1 MVVEFLL
8 GKMRNF
14 TMIVKNRTL
23 KQVNSDWV
31 SPTYIEQ
38 ELDYGANEWINLTT
52 LQDFNDND
60 YAIVDD
66 GVKIGVPSQKIN
78 CYGFEFNLPETEI
91 FSKKI
96 EVRFLVIDG
105 TVGGG
110 NIKDYYIK
118 INNNV
123 LTPQSTFWTD
133 QITCI
138 RNYST
143 EIYRSTVNVDGDLI
157 NDLSTDDVTVSFA
170 CIGTGNDVQTPMIY
184 GVQAR
189 VVYEYYE
196 WEETEEKPIYKT
208 VANIDKYEIADDPL
222 TLSIDRYCT
231 NSMTG
236 VYGTLE
242 IELSDNLRFVDNK
255 NKKVIVAENLEP
267 YEVYTNKFKVFGKQ
281 DGLGTITISSVSIDE
296 DITLYV
302 LVKNN
307 IYYNDHF
314 TVLNGNYF
322 LQCTAESLGGGIY
335 NNSYLNISNT
345 TYNGN
350 VNGDLYQAQTKMDIY
365 ADNEFEINKKYNFQV
380 KVSVVNGRNVTNG
393 SIEIRSDKYS
403 SYIAKEEVNEKGVA
417 EFEDVVFSKI
427 GKDTLRFNYIP
438 ADHTYEYGTSK
449 EYHKVNIKHKKTH
462 LKVYEN
468 TVEHNDFLKIQLID
482 SDDRI
487 ITGETIIYNDNKFVI
502 NDDGYA
508 YIMMLNPLGD
518 YKLTFTYNGN
528 DVYEPCELKED
539 ITIRLKRLNIIAE
552 DLYAR
557 KNYKSVFTVTLN
569 DEDGI
574 PLASKKVDID
584 FYNPFKS
591 QELKSI
597 DDKITVEDF
606 VGKGVKSYS
615 VNSDSTGKV
624 NIEIEYDNTTM
635 NNVLLVKTEFK
646 SDGVYE
652 SNKTYNII
660 NFYESGIHSTEII
673 LNDTNIKSV
682 VGESTIIEG
691 QLKDIVGN
699 SGLWKNT
706 YDNTVYNIYVLC
718 INQTNGKIYFYQTT
732 TEYDGNFKVTID
744 ELPIGKYTYKCIFTG
759 TEAYDGSIIADVL
772 DVYESGDKP
781 TIIESSDYSGN
792 INSIKPF
799 GIYLLDENKVP
810 LEDRKIH
817 FSVKDSNQKVNTF
830 LGVTDS
836 YGYCEYEMA
845 YASGVYLIETSFLG
859 DEEYESTLNKNIF
872 IINEKTDRN
881 NTSVKITNNIVDNND
896 DTFVCNY
903 DLKNDFNMINDYLT
917 LVSYDEN
924 GYYDIRKIATGKNGT
939 GSVKITPKSTVTVIN
954 SIFTGNANYPAY
966 EYLSLIYKKD
976 ITGITTNLINKN
988 SNIEFFENEEIYFE
1002 TTLEDENGKLLQDEI
1017 VVLEIIHSDNSRS
1030 VHFKKTDDSGNVS
1043 LLLDLSPNTYIC
1055 NAYYIGSS
1063 DYKSCM
1069 STAKIIVNKNANLI
1083 NTYLEAE
1090 STDMEMFYDV
1100 NNDGH
1105 FTVTL
1110 KAEVEPTTDENVSVK
1125 KGKILSNK
1133 PISFLIQNKNGEMI
1147 NDNDLKYIYTDSE
1160 GKANLPID
1168 QYKGEY
1174 DIKFD
1179 FYGDDEYNQSSG
1191 KGTITINVTNE
1202 IETLIEVYDTEIKYE
1217 ENKNMFIR
1225 LVDKSN
1231 NPITNEILNIK
1242 IIDDLTNNEILN
1254 TSNGTD
1260 IFGLLN
1266 VTGGIRTD
1274 ETSGRIKIP
1283 LKNIHTG
1290 SYTVVVD
1297 YNGNRLQYM
1306 YGNEMKIVTFTPF
1319 SKTVKLNIKPKD
1331 NLEDIYLKPEK
1342 NYYKTTYELD
1352 SKIHIDINQYSEW
1365 DNHLPSNSKII
1376 DDYVIFDFYNRA
1388 NKRFTYTARIQSSI
1402 NEDGYTDYFSEF
1414 DLGVLYGGIY
1424 DCYIRYPT
1432 QTDYKEYEVSIV
1444 VEVEAKPTVLLLF
1457 PNNKNHKTG
1466 RFSYMSDETIQVKL
1480 THEDGITPIKNE
1492 YLIFNING
1500 VNYSTITNENG
1511 IGEIAIKNL
1520 DLNIGTYELN
1530 VWNIADN
1537 NFYSTK
1543 TNGTI
1548 IIEKS
1553 TLKVDYLDEVRYLY
1567 GENYNYEVNVKY
1579 YQINRGGNS
1588 STPVPINNLSVT
1600 LSTEIDGIKYVNTQ
1614 SSDEMGN
1621 VFFKNIPLTI
1631 AETYNCS
1638 LNIKASNLDEVN
1650 VDNIR
1655 LIVDKNVPQIQVYYN
1670 DLLYNLTSTLNVNGV
1685 GIPNKDLKITV
1696 GEDDGN

>member
-1 MVVEFLL
+1 
-8 GKMRNF
+8 
-14 TMIVKNRTL
+14 MIVKNRIL

-52 LQDFNDND
+52 LQDFNDED
-60 YAIVDD
+60 YAIVDE
-66 GVKIGVPSQKIN
+66 GIKLGVPSQKIN
-78 CYGFEFNLPETEI
+78 CYGFEFDLPQSEI

-123 LTPQSTFWTD
+123 LTPQTTFWTD
-133 QITCI
+133 QMTCI

-143 EIYRSTVNVDGDLI
+143 EIYRSTVNSDGELI

-170 CIGTGNDVQTPMIY
+170 CIGTGNDIQKPIIY

-196 WEETEEKPIYKT
+196 WEEEDEKPTYRT
-208 VANIDKYEIADDPL
+208 VASIDKYEISDDPV
-222 TLSIDRYCT
+222 TLMINRYCT

-242 IELSDNLRFVDNK
+242 IKLSDNLRFVDNK
-255 NKKVIVAENLEP
+255 NNKTIIAENLEP
-267 YEVYTNKFKVFGKQ
+267 YETYTNKFKIFGKK

-296 DITLYV
+296 DIILYV

-307 IYYNDHF
+307 IYYNDHL

-322 LQCTAESLGGGIY
+322 LQCEAESLGGGIY

-345 TYNGN
+345 TYNNN
-350 VNGDLYQAQTKMDIY
+350 VNGDLYQAQTKIDIY
-365 ADNEFEINKKYNFQV
+365 TNNEFEINKKYNFQC
-380 KVSVVNGRNVTNG
+380 KVSLVNGGVVSNG

-403 SYIAKEEVNEKGVA
+403 SYIAKEEVNDKGVVD
-417 EFEDVVFSKI
+417 FEDVIFSKI
-427 GKDTLRFNYIP
+427 GEDTLRFNYIP
-438 ADHTYEYGTSK
+438 NSETYEYGTSK
-449 EYHKVNIKHKKTH
+449 EYHKINVKHKKTY

-468 TVEHNDFLKIQLID
+468 TVEHNNFLKIQLLD
-482 SDDRI
+482 SDDKI
-487 ITGETIIYNDNKFVI
+487 ITGETVIYNDNKFI
-502 NDDGYA
+502 ISDDGYA
-508 YIMMLNPLGD
+508 YIMMLNPLGK
-518 YKLTFTYNGN
+518 YELTFNYNGN
-528 DVYEPCELKED
+528 EVYEPCELKEE
-539 ITIRLKRLNIIAE
+539 ITIRLKRLNIVTE

-557 KNYKSVFTVTLN
+557 KNYKSVFEITLK

-574 PLASKKVDID
+574 PLASKSVNVN

-591 QELKSI
+591 KELKSL
-597 DDKITVEDF
+597 DDKVTVEDF
-606 VGKGVKSYS
+606 TGKGVKNYTL
-615 VNSDSTGKV
+615 NTDSTGKV
-624 NIEIEYDNTTM
+624 NLEIEYDDTTM

-652 SNKTYNII
+652 NNKTYNII
-660 NFYESGIHSTEII
+660 NFYDSGSHTTEVI
-673 LNDTNIKSV
+673 LKDTNIKTV
-682 VGESTIIEG
+682 VGESTVIEG
-691 QLKDIVGN
+691 QLKDTVGN

-706 YDNTVYNIYVLC
+706 YDNTVYDIYVLC
-718 INQTNGKIYFYQTT
+718 INQDNENIYFYQTT
-732 TEYDGNFKVTID
+732 TEYDGQFKVTVD

-772 DVYESGDKP
+772 DVYESGDK
-781 TIIESSDYSGN
+781 TTVIESADYSGN
-792 INSIKPF
+792 INNIKPF

-810 LEDRKIH
+810 LENKKIH
-817 FSVKDSNQKVNTF
+817 FSIKDSNQKVNTF

-836 YGYCEYEMA
+836 YGYCEYKMA

-859 DEEYESTLNKNIF
+859 DDEYKSSLNKNIF
-872 IINEKTDRN
+872 VINERTDKN
-881 NTSVKITNNIVDNND
+881 NTSVKITNNIVDNKNG
-896 DTFVCNY
+896 TFVCNY

-939 GSVKITPKSTVTVIN
+939 GSVTIEPKSTVTVIN
-954 SIFTGNANYPAY
+954 SLFTGNVNYPAY
-966 EYLSLIYKKD
+966 EYLSLIYKED
-976 ITGITTNLINKN
+976 ITGKTTNLINKS
-988 SNIEFFENEEIYFE
+988 SNIEFFENEEQYFE
-1002 TTLEDENGKLLQDEI
+1002 TTLEDEDGKILSDEI
-1017 VVLEIIHSDNSRS
+1017 IVIEVIKSDNSRS
-1030 VHFKKTDDSGNVS
+1030 VYFKKTDDSGNVD
-1043 LLLDLSPNTYIC
+1043 LLLDLLPNSYIC

-1063 DYKSCM
+1063 EYKSCM

-1090 STDMEMFYDV
+1090 SLDMELFYDV
-1100 NNDGH
+1100 NNDGY

-1110 KAEVEPTTDENVSVK
+1110 KAEVEPTTDEEVSVK
-1125 KGKILSNK
+1125 KGKILPNK
-1133 PISFLIQNKNGEMI
+1133 PISFLIQNKNGKSLT
-1147 NDNDLKYIYTDSE
+1147 DNDLKYIYTDTE

-1191 KGTITINVTNE
+1191 KGTIIINVTNE
-1202 IETLIEVYDTEIKYE
+1202 IETLIEAYDTEIKYE

-1225 LVDKSN
+1225 LVDKNN
-1231 NPITNEILNIK
+1231 NPITNEKLNIR
-1242 IIDDLTNNEILN
+1242 IVDDLTNNEMLN
-1254 TSNGTD
+1254 TSNSTD
-1260 IFGLLN
+1260 VFGLLN
-1266 VTGGIRTD
+1266 VSDGIYTD

-1290 SYTVVVD
+1290 NYTVDVSYD
-1297 YNGNRLQYM
+1297 GNRLQYV
-1306 YGNEMKIVTFTPF
+1306 YGEELNVKTFTP
-1319 SKTVKLNIKPKD
+1319 STKTVKLTINPKD

-1342 NYYKTTYELD
+1342 NYYKTTYELG
-1352 SKIHIDINQYSEW
+1352 SKIHIDINQYSDW
-1365 DNHLPSNSKII
+1365 NNHLPSNSKII
-1376 DDYVIFDFYNRA
+1376 DDYIIFDFYNRA
-1388 NKRFTYTARIQSSI
+1388 NKRFTYTTEIQSAI
-1402 NEDGYTDYFSEF
+1402 NEDGYTNYFSEF
-1414 DLGVLYGGIY
+1414 DLSVLYGGIY
-1424 DCYIRYPT
+1424 DCYIKYPV
-1432 QTDYKEYEVSIV
+1432 QTDYKNYEVGIV
-1444 VEVEAKPTVLLLF
+1444 VEVDAKPTVLLLF
-1457 PNNKNHKTG
+1457 PNNKNHKVG

-1500 VNYSTITNENG
+1500 VNYSTITNNEG
-1511 IGEIAIKNL
+1511 IGEIAIKDL
-1520 DLNIGTYELN
+1520 DLSIGTYELN

-1537 NFYSTK
+1537 NFYSSK
-1543 TNGTI
+1543 ISGTI

-1588 STPVPINNLSVT
+1588 STPVPISNLSVT
-1600 LSTEIDGIKYVNTQ
+1600 LSTEIDGIKYINTQ
-1614 SSDEMGN
+1614 SSDEVGN
-1621 VFFKNIPLTI
+1621 VFFKNIPLTV
-1631 AETYNCS
+1631 AETYNCT
-1638 LNIKASNLDEVN
+1638 LNIKPYNLDEIYIE
-1650 VDNIR
+1650 NIK
-1655 LIVDKNVPQIQVYYN
+1655 LIVDKNIPQIQVYYN